1 MDLFYQQLIL
11 TLKILPLGFV
21 LGVQILHLALENIM
35 VNLQD
40 PLSLL
45 QISRQIPRSPLALL
59 ISIVSVCDVSPS
71 YWSSLGEGG
80 PHSILL
86 LILYFVEMLSLYAF
100 PLPNNNVRIPIF
112 EAGRVAGNPFGIHLQ
127 LLFVRFVHQ
136 FSCLVGAGEW
146 TLVLSGKF
154 GPGGLIHSIYTL
166 VIKALIIH
174 ETSPISYRKQLRI
187 YK

>member
-71 YWSSLGEGG
+71 Y
-80 PHSILL
+80 
-86 LILYFVEMLSLYAF
+86 
-100 PLPNNNVRIPIF
+100 
-112 EAGRVAGNPFGIHLQ
+112 
-127 LLFVRFVHQ
+127 
-136 FSCLVGAGEW
+136 
-146 TLVLSGKF
+146 
-154 GPGGLIHSIYTL
+154 
-166 VIKALIIH
+166 
-174 ETSPISYRKQLRI
+174 
-187 YK
+187 